1 MTDDSELIRDPD
13 FQKLLR
19 RRARWRWGFS
29 ALLIG
34 AYLLYGVLGVY
45 MKDIYAAPF
54 LGSALPV
61 GMALG
66 LAIILAS
73 IALSI
78 LYVRVV
84 NILESEETREQGRH
98 Q

>member
-1 MTDDSELIRDPD
+1 MTDDAKLIRDPD
-13 FQKLLR
+13 FLKLLKR
-19 RRARWRWGFS
+19 RSRWRWGFS

-45 MKDIYAAPF
+45 MKDAYAAPF

-66 LAIILAS
+66 LVIILLS

-78 LYVRVV
+78 LYVRIV
-84 NILESEETREQGRH
+84 NVLEGEETREQERH
-98 Q
+98 R